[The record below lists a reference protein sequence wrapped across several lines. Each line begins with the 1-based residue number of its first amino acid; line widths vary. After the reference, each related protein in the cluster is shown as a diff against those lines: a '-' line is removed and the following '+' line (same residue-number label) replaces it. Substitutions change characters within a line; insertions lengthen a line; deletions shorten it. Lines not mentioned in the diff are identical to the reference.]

1 MKPHRVPGVV
11 LAALLAAVM
20 LLAMPPAV
28 LRAQAPAPAPAKPA
42 SAPGKAAQPAASA
55 AEPQRPAGAEAD
67 AQPANAGAGLP
78 QPENY
83 TYNPDGRRDPF
94 VNLIGNG
101 AVGETRAAVRGE
113 GGAAALGIAEIS
125 VRGIMQSRGSLVA
138 MVEGPNKKTYIVHP
152 GDKLLDGMIKTIT
165 PQGLIVIQEV
175 NDPLSLV
182 KQREVSKLL
191 RSLEGGK

>member
-1 MKPHRVPGVV
+1 MSAHRVPAAV
-11 LAALLAAVM
+11 LAALIAAAFLWAV
-20 LLAMPPAV
+20 PSAV
-28 LRAQAPAPAPAKPA
+28 LHAQTPAPAPAKPA
-42 SAPGKAAQPAASA
+42 AAPGRGVQPPAGA
-55 AEPQRPAGAEAD
+55 AEPTRPGGAAAD
-67 AQPANAGAGLP
+67 AQPANGGAGLP

-83 TYNPDGRRDPF
+83 TYNADGRRDPF

-101 AVGETRAAVRGE
+101 AVGETRAAVHGE
-113 GGAAALGIAEIS
+113 GGTAALGIAEIS
-125 VRGIMQSRGSLVA
+125 VRGIMQSRGALVA